1 MAEALLRF
9 HGGDAFEAHSA
20 GTEATSV
27 RPEAVAVMA
36 ELGIDISRQE
46 SKTVER
52 YLGEPFAWVVTV
64 CDRARQSCPV
74 FPGAEQGAHWEFDD
88 PADAV
93 GTDAARLTAFRRV
106 RDEIDARVKMFVLA
120 GGRADVAAPEATPLG
135 DRPKS

>member
-1 MAEALLRF
+1 MAEAFLRF

-36 ELGIDISRQE
+36 ELGIDLSGQE

-64 CDRARQSCPV
+64 CDRAQQTCPV
-74 FPGAEQGAHWEFDD
+74 FPGADKSAHWSFDD

-93 GTDAARLTAFRRV
+93 GTDAERLEVFRRV
-106 RDEIDARVKMFVLA
+106 RDEINARVKMFVLA
-120 GGRADVAAPEATPLG
+120 GGRSDVPARDETLG
-135 DRPKS
+135 